1 MGSSPVAVTYTI
13 DGYEKALVEISFLE
27 YKNFDNVND
36 CYSNFIPKLMEV
48 IENDCYSNFIPKL
61 MEVIDKIAPVKNKI
75 TKKNAQEWFE
85 SEISEKLI
93 IQDKPFKKYKRTSI
107 NVDKGIYKSARC
119 SVQNFIAKKK
129 KMFLKTS

>member
-48 IENDCYSNFIPKL
+48 I
-61 MEVIDKIAPVKNKI
+61 DKIAPVKNKI

-93 IQDKPFKKYKRTSI
+93 IK
-107 NVDKGIYKSARC
+107 N
-119 SVQNFIAKKK
+119 
-129 KMFLKTS
+129 

>member
-27 YKNFDNVND
+27 YKNFDNV
-36 CYSNFIPKLMEV
+36 
-48 IENDCYSNFIPKL
+48 NDCYSNFIPKL

>member
-13 DGYEKALVEISFLE
+13 DGYEKALVEISFLK